1 MGHFLWLIYL
11 TNTEDCKIPICFVVK
26 RDVGNKQK
34 VSSLGQMVGIQG
46 DTGHR
51 AIMVSYI
58 ADMLTNDPG
67 NPSEPGK
74 PGRPRSPCHKKET

>member
-1 MGHFLWLIYL
+1 
-11 TNTEDCKIPICFVVK
+11 
-26 RDVGNKQK
+26 
-34 VSSLGQMVGIQG
+34 MVDIQG
-46 DTGHR
+46 DTGHH
-51 AIMVSYI
+51 AIVVSYI